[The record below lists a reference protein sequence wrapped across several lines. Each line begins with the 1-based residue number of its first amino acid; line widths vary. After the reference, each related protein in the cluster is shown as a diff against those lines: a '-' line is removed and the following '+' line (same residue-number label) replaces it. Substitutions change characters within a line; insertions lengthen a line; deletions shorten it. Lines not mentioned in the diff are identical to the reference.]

1 MLSRDGSR
9 FVPSCG
15 LSGKHLTPFPPDP
28 SPHRGNFPAGESPVM
43 TTRLLSNP
51 PPLSSP
57 CQSRF
62 GVESGTAQGRARPAR
77 AACARPPRPGCSAR
91 AWESPAGF
99 VCALAPQP
107 GRYSPEV
114 ESGAIFGFL
123 RHCSKNTFYIMLL
136 VKQKE
141 IKKEHFMTWENYMKL
156 NVRRP
161 WVKFYWSTVTP
172 FSVSSRT
179 AWYHDGGAE

>member
-1 MLSRDGSR
+1 MPLQEARGARSSQSLGRPCNAPFLQSPQDGCVLVLSRDGSR

-28 SPHRGNFPAGESPVM
+28 SLHRGNFPAGESPVM

-91 AWESPAGF
+91 MGESSGVRLCPRPTARQVQPRGRIWCNIWF
-99 VCALAPQP
+99 SKALQ
-107 GRYSPEV
+107 
-114 ESGAIFGFL
+114 
-123 RHCSKNTFYIMLL
+123 
-136 VKQKE
+136 
-141 IKKEHFMTWENYMKL
+141 
-156 NVRRP
+156 
-161 WVKFYWSTVTP
+161 
-172 FSVSSRT
+172 
-179 AWYHDGGAE
+179 